1 MKITLI
7 QPAMGRESDQY
18 VESWK
23 MEPLSMTALAG
34 LTAPE
39 HEVAFYDDR
48 VELIPYD
55 DPTDLVAISTE
66 TYTARRSYQIAA
78 EYRRRGVRV
87 LIGGYHATLVPDETA
102 QFCDSILM
110 GEAEAV
116 WGDVVA
122 DAARGD
128 LKPRYQATGRPNLDG
143 LTPDRSILEG
153 KKYMP
158 LGLVESGRG
167 CKFGCDFCSIS
178 AFYERSYVYRPPAD
192 VAAEIAATGRKLIF
206 LVDDNVVA
214 DFDRAKA
221 LCRELA
227 PLNIYW
233 ISQGTLNVAR
243 DPELLRELQRSGCI
257 GLLIGFESLDPENLK
272 AMNKSFNQFEGG
284 FGGALEKIRDHGI
297 KVYATFVFGYDHD
310 TPQLFED
317 TLEFAMEQK
326 FFVAAFNHLQPFP
339 GTPLYARMEQEGRL
353 LYDRWW
359 LEPGVRFGNVIFR
372 PKNMEPDELFER
384 LMDLRRRFYSYPS
397 ILKRAVEF
405 SANVANPASG
415 AFYFMV
421 NGILRKEI
429 DEKWGLPL
437 GDLSVPDPLRSN
449 GEVQRLAAAR

>member
-34 LTAPE
+34 LTPPE
-39 HEVAFYDDR
+39 HEVVFYDDR
-48 VELIPYD
+48 VEALPYD
-55 DPTDLVAISTE
+55 EPTDLVAITTE
-66 TYTARRSYQIAA
+66 TYTARRSYQIAK
-78 EYRRRGVRV
+78 EYRKRGVRV
-87 LIGGYHATLVPDETA
+87 LIGGYHATLMPEETA
-102 QFCDSILM
+102 DFCDAIM
-110 GEAEAV
+110 IGEAEDV
-116 WGDVVA
+116 WQEVVV
-122 DAARGD
+122 DAAGPG
-128 LKPRYQATGRPNLDG
+128 LKARYRATGRPSLDG

-153 KKYMP
+153 KRYMP

-167 CKFGCDFCSIS
+167 CKYGCDFCSIS
-178 AFYERSYVYRPPAD
+178 AFYHKSYVYRPPAD

-227 PLNIYW
+227 PLNVYW

-243 DPELLRELQRSGCI
+243 DPELLKELQRSGCI
-257 GLLIGFESLDPENLK
+257 GLLIGFESLNDDNLK
-272 AMNKSFNQFEGG
+272 AMNKSFNRFEGG
-284 FGGALEKIRDHGI
+284 FDGALDKIRDHGI

-326 FFVAAFNHLQPFP
+326 FFVSAFNHLQPFP
-339 GTPLYARMEQEGRL
+339 GTPLYARMEKEGRL

-359 LEPGVRFGNVIFR
+359 LEPDVRFGNVVFR

-384 LMDLRRRFYSYPS
+384 LMDLRRRFYSVPS
-397 ILKRAVEF
+397 ILRRAVEF
-405 SANVANPASG
+405 SANVSTPQSG
-415 AFYFMV
+415 LFYFMV

-437 GDLSVPDPLRSN
+437 GDLSMPDPLRS
-449 GEVQRLAAAR
+449 EDDLRIKAAR